1 MLSAQVTPP
10 SGSPSAPHDPTGA
23 PAPVVPRWEW
33 RLIARS
39 LPIDPARLALDPEA
53 PLAGR
58 ETYLLSALT
67 PHNVKIRKQLL
78 EIKWLERRAAGG
90 LELWRPTGRSPFPLD
105 DAARN
110 ALWSAWGVG
119 PQPTGA
125 TESLDALLR
134 DVVGK
139 NDALRRV
146 DLVKRRTRLSL
157 AGCAGELV
165 ELEIGP
171 ERRVSIAFE
180 DADPRAVGAAVTAAG
195 LEGYPNLNYPAALKD
210 IVGLPII
217 SIAASEGVR

>member
-1 MLSAQVTPP
+1 MLSAQLPPP
-10 SGSPSAPHDPTGA
+10 SGSPAAHHGPTGV

-33 RLIARS
+33 RLIVRS

-53 PLAGR
+53 STGR

-67 PHNVKIRKQLL
+67 PHNVKIRQQLL
-78 EIKWLERRAAGG
+78 EIKWLERRAADG
-90 LELWRPTGRSPFPLD
+90 LELWRPTARSPFPLD

-110 ALWSAWGVG
+110 ALWNAWGIA

-180 DADPRAVGAAVTAAG
+180 DADPRAVRAAVTAAR
-195 LEGYPNLNYPAALKD
+195 LEGYPNLSYPAALKE
-210 IVGLPII
+210 IVGLPSI